1 VPISD
6 TLRAGARKLIAD
18 YLNKAY
24 EGSITQDQTCYIS
37 PLSSVCNDLW
47 IFWETGRKI
56 LFFSAAAV
64 LILTALDSRCGRD
77 LLWEGNH
84 EAGEGQEGG
93 PWRAEVLLSGGG
105 QKVFP
110 PF

>member
-1 VPISD
+1 MLSFKSLYTRTTGQEL
-6 TLRAGARKLIAD
+6 TLSALKNLEI
-18 YLNKAY
+18 KAA
-24 EGSITQDQTCYIS
+24 Q
-37 PLSSVCNDLW
+37 
-47 IFWETGRKI
+47 
-56 LFFSAAAV
+56 AAV

-93 PWRAEVLLSGGG
+93 PWRAEVLLSGGW
-105 QKVFP
+105 QKVLT